1 MKEVMEM
8 KPIYCTNEQVDNC
21 HECSFSSYG
30 RDCHNERIQDDE
42 EHHKDEMK

>member
-1 MKEVMEM
+1 M

-42 EHHKDEMK
+42 EHHKEDEKI